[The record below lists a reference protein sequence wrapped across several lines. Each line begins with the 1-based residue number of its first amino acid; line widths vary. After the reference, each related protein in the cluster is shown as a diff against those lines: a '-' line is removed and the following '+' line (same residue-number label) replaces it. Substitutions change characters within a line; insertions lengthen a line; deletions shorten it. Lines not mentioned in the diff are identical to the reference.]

1 MELKVTQCNVGKY
14 NLLGNEK
21 SLSFY
26 MGIYDN
32 NKLIEVD
39 GIKALLHYS
48 GEPDELSDF
57 EDAINNLESIYE
69 KCLKYADKV
78 ISSVDYEAQCLLFI
92 KVYTDNFELIN
103 ETQKTKERI
112 AIEKGIQKLQ
122 KELENIYDLPAD
134 LYETTNSFIRQ
145 KINQYKKW
153 QERHIKELPQIIE
166 GTEKHALVTK
176 KINDYQQKIDELT
189 NKIIPKVYVAI

>member
-1 MELKVTQCNVGKY
+1 MELKVTQCSVGKY
-14 NLLGNEK
+14 NWAGNEK

-32 NKLIEVD
+32 DKLVEVD

-48 GEPDELSDF
+48 GEENELDDF
-57 EDAINNLESIYE
+57 RDAIDNLEYAYE

-78 ISSVDYEAQCLLFI
+78 ISSVDYEAQCLTFI

-112 AIEKGIQKLQ
+112 SIEKRIQKLQ
-122 KELENIYDLPAD
+122 KELENISDLPAN
-134 LYETTNSFIRQ
+134 LYETTNSFIRK

-153 QERHIKELPQIIE
+153 QEPYIKELPQIIE
-166 GTEKHALVTK
+166 GTEKHIEVTK
-176 KINDYQQKIDELT
+176 KINDYQQKIGKLT
-189 NKIIPKVYVAI
+189 EKLIP